1 LWLARI
7 NGHPR
12 QGRTPKRAA
21 PGGLPCQRRAALH
34 PLTADAALDCSV
46 WLRVK
51 CVYAG
56 AGYGRCG
63 DEAFV
68 GLCQFQN
75 GVENCS
81 VKTAALACSAA
92 WGACTWVSQRVHCR
106 AQLLEG
112 ASALPS
118 GSLLHSGSSGQR
130 RRDMYLRHCMRAF
143 FGAVATSHGRQLAV
157 TTLPHSLPCSR
168 SSSASRWQRCRARTS
183 HAG

>member
-1 LWLARI
+1 MWLARI

-21 PGGLPCQRRAALH
+21 PCGLPCQRRAALH

-51 CVYAG
+51 CVRVR
-56 AGYGRCG
+56 GRRIQEVRG
-63 DEAFV
+63 RQL
-68 GLCQFQN
+68 GNSKN
-75 GVENCS
+75 GIENCS

-92 WGACTWVSQRVHCR
+92 WGACTWVSLRVHCR

-112 ASALPS
+112 VSALPS